1 MNMNQELDELTMVA
15 AARSALSPR
24 AADQQRVRR
33 AVTVALAGTAA
44 GATAV
49 AATGTAAR
57 SAMGMAGGWPLK
69 LLLASVAVAAV
80 GGGGY
85 GLGYRAGR
93 REAMSPPVS
102 TIPPAVENAA
112 PSAPTP
118 ALLAPVPATAPAPEE
133 RPAPV
138 ARGAGAAVARVEERR
153 PPGKAKPA
161 PATASR
167 LSPAESLAHEVR
179 ALRAVERALRG
190 NQPSLALALLQQLE
204 QAVPDGRLQEERKAT
219 SAMARCLA
227 GVVPFG
233 VDLAQDFADAYPRSV
248 YLPRVQQSC
257 LPPGNRKDGQR

>member
-1 MNMNQELDELTMVA
+1 MNMSHDLDELTIVA
-15 AARSALSPR
+15 AARAALSPR

-49 AATGTAAR
+49 AAAGTAAR

-102 TIPPAVENAA
+102 TIPAAVENAA
-112 PSAPTP
+112 PSAPT
-118 ALLAPVPATAPAPEE
+118 ATLLAPVAATAPEE

-138 ARGAGAAVARVEERR
+138 ARRAGAVVARVEERR
-153 PPGKAKPA
+153 PSGKAKPA
-161 PATASR
+161 PVTASG
-167 LSPAESLAHEVR
+167 LSPSESLAHEVR

-257 LPPGNRKDGQR
+257 LPPGNRKDGLK